1 MTTANSPIRISTRPR
16 GALAWFNPSW
26 LPVLATLLV
35 IGAMLAIGGYAY
47 TGFLSSKALADLL
60 NGNAYL
66 GICAIGATVVILSG
80 GIDLSIGSV
89 IACTTILM
97 ATLTYPSVAQQLAI
111 DPSLDPAQLV
121 HGGGMH
127 PGYAAL
133 ISIIVGTLF
142 GLAMGA
148 MIAVYELPPFMVT
161 LAGMFLARAMGHV
174 ILNASLGSGLELGSI
189 AIDHP
194 FYAETL
200 PDLRWH
206 VADTLNRR
214 NKLIPVYIQPTAV
227 LMLGA
232 FVIAMIVLHLTSFGR
247 NIYAIGG
254 DETSA
259 KLMGIRVNR
268 TKMFAYAVSGLCAS
282 IAGVVA
288 SIDRRAGNPSDFVG
302 VELEAIA
309 AVVIGGTL
317 LTGGRGLVIGTFLG
331 SIVLGLIQAFVP
343 FSTWKWLDAQTTP
356 ILIGALMLLFI
367 LMQGGFNALGRR
379 LGRT

>member
-1 MTTANSPIRISTRPR
+1 MTTANSPLTISTRPR
-16 GALAWFNPSW
+16 GALAWFNPAW

-35 IGAMLAIGGYAY
+35 IGAMLAIGGSAY

-89 IACTTILM
+89 IACTSILM
-97 ATLTYPSVAQQLAI
+97 ATLSYPSVAQQLAI

-127 PGYAAL
+127 PAYAAL

-142 GLAMGA
+142 GLTMGA
-148 MIAVYELPPFMVT
+148 MIAAYELPPFMVT

-174 ILNASLGSGLELGSI
+174 ILNASLGDELEVGSI
-189 AIDHP
+189 EIKHL
-194 FYAETL
+194 FFAETL
-200 PDLRWH
+200 PELRWH

-214 NKLIPVYIQPTAV
+214 NRVVPVYIQPTAI
-227 LMLGA
+227 LMLA
-232 FVIAMIVLHLTSFGR
+232 SFVVAMVVLHLTSFGR

-259 KLMGIRVNR
+259 KLMGIRVSR

-282 IAGVVA
+282 IAGVVS
-288 SIDRRAGNPSDFVG
+288 SIDRLAGNPSDFVG

-356 ILIGALMLLFI
+356 ILIGSLMLLFI
-367 LMQGGFNALGRR
+367 LMQGGFNALGRW

>member
-1 MTTANSPIRISTRPR
+1 MTTINSPLPIKTPR
-16 GALAWFNPSW
+16 RGLLGWFNPSW
-26 LPVLATLLV
+26 LPLIATLLV
-35 IGAMLAIGGYAY
+35 IASMLAIGGFSYE
-47 TGFLSSKALADLL
+47 GFVSSKALADLL

-66 GICAIGATVVILSG
+66 GICAIGATVVIVSG

-97 ATLTYPSVAQQLAI
+97 ATLVHPSVAQQLAI
-111 DPSLDPAQLV
+111 DPSLDPATLV
-121 HGGGMH
+121 HGGGLH
-127 PGYAAL
+127 PLAAAV
-133 ISIIVGTLF
+133 ISIAVGTLF
-142 GLAMGA
+142 GLSMGA
-148 MIAVYELPPFMVT
+148 LIALYELPPFMVT

-174 ILNASLGSGLELGSI
+174 ILNASMGDKLELGSI
-189 AIDHP
+189 SIDHP

-200 PDLRWH
+200 SNLRWH
-206 VADTLNRR
+206 VADMPGRR
-214 NKLIPVYIQPTAV
+214 NRMIPVFIQPTAL
-227 LMLGA
+227 LMVGS
-232 FVIAMIVLHLTSFGR
+232 FIVAMVVLHLTAFGR

-282 IAGVVA
+282 LAGVVA

-356 ILIGALMLLFI
+356 ILVGALMLMFI
-367 LMQGGFNALGRR
+367 LLQGGFNAIGKW